1 VHTDLAHASCVAH
14 RPAESWEIRPQ
25 TSSSRG
31 YVAPLECKKTFFS
44 SAPDPAGGAYSAPP
58 GPRAGG
64 EGAGCPSP
72 RTLPQLWASSFSP
85 SGLVRG
91 PCQHDGLD
99 APTAWRCACNGSQC
113 SAVQASCNNATDVVC
128 IIQSRASDPLMT
140 RRSAQPYATRKTIR
154 YDTKCYFNMRSK
166 ADTISQ
172 ANLSQRTKTKNWGK
186 N

>member
-1 VHTDLAHASCVAH
+1 MHTDLAHASRVAH

-31 YVAPLECKKTFFS
+31 YVVPLECKKTFFS

-85 SGLVRG
+85 SGRG

-128 IIQSRASDPLMT
+128 IIQSRSRDPLMT
-140 RRSAQPYATRKTIR
+140 RRSASRKTIR
-154 YDTKCYFNMRSK
+154 YDTKCYFNVRSK

-172 ANLSQRTKTKNWGK
+172 ANLSQRTKD
-186 N
+186 